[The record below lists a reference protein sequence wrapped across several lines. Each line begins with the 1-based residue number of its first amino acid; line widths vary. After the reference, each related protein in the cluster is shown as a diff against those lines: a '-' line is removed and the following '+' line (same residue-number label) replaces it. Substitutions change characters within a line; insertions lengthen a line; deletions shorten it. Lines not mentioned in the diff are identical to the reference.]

1 MIKQFLQPQ
10 IFQPVCRS
18 CKLSKTIHSK
28 ASSGSSINLLKQRLQ
43 QEFNC
48 IPVHPREQM
57 EKQYQD
63 SQAAVQNHYLF
74 SENAL
79 EKLPF
84 DMYFDRDNK
93 LLYSFIQFQDGKQLG
108 NTQGYVHGGLLSAI
122 FDGALGSLFTMA
134 GVSGFTANLN
144 VDYRKPV
151 SIPNTLLLRAHI
163 ESHEGR
169 KLWIH
174 GSLTSAA
181 LNENG
186 YGEGEIYVEGKGLF
200 LEQKK

>member
-48 IPVHPREQM
+48 TPVHPREQM

-79 EKLPF
+79 ERLPF

-181 LNENG
+181 LDENG

>member
-1 MIKQFLQPQ
+1 MIKQFLKPQ

-48 IPVHPREQM
+48 TPVHPREQM

-74 SENAL
+74 SKNAL
-79 EKLPF
+79 ERLPF

>member
-1 MIKQFLQPQ
+1 MLKQFLHPQ
-10 IFQPVCRS
+10 ILHPVCRS

-74 SENAL
+74 SKNAL
-79 EKLPF
+79 ERLPF

-151 SIPNTLLLRAHI
+151 SIPNTLLLRA
-163 ESHEGR
+163 
-169 KLWIH
+169 K
-174 GSLTSAA
+174 
-181 LNENG
+181 
-186 YGEGEIYVEGKGLF
+186 V
-200 LEQKK
+200 

>member
-48 IPVHPREQM
+48 TPVHPREQM

-74 SENAL
+74 SKNAL
-79 EKLPF
+79 ERLPF

-174 GSLTSAA
+174 GALTSAA

>member
-1 MIKQFLQPQ
+1 MLKQFLQPQ
-10 IFQPVCRS
+10 ILHPVCRS

-48 IPVHPREQM
+48 TPVHPREQM

-74 SENAL
+74 SKNAL

>member
-48 IPVHPREQM
+48 TPVHPREQM

-74 SENAL
+74 SKNAL

-174 GSLTSAA
+174 GALTSAA